1 MKTLFIVPSCVN
13 FDPSIELDY
22 SPVRSLYSASERFDQ
37 LIESISSIRQ
47 YCPSSDIIVSECSN
61 LSDEE
66 IKKIKSKADYLITPS
81 QDNDYIF
88 NFFKNHPNKSHAES
102 FLLLKTLF
110 YLKNI
115 QYPLYDIYFKMSG
128 RYKLNNKFNVHN
140 HVNHEFNCKKHNT
153 FEDGIF
159 TTLFSFN
166 KSFFDLFVDS
176 LLATHSFTTNNY
188 PPYVG
193 FSLETNMLYGL
204 HDRMNF
210 LDELGVEGNF
220 GPDGEFHSE

>member
-1 MKTLFIVPSCVN
+1 M
-13 FDPSIELDY
+13 
-22 SPVRSLYSASERFDQ
+22 
-37 LIESISSIRQ
+37 
-47 YCPSSDIIVSECSN
+47 
-61 LSDEE
+61 
-66 IKKIKSKADYLITPS
+66 
-81 QDNDYIF
+81 
-88 NFFKNHPNKSHAES
+88 
-102 FLLLKTLF
+102 
-110 YLKNI
+110 
-115 QYPLYDIYFKMSG
+115 YDIYFKMSG

-204 HDRMNF
+204 HDRINF